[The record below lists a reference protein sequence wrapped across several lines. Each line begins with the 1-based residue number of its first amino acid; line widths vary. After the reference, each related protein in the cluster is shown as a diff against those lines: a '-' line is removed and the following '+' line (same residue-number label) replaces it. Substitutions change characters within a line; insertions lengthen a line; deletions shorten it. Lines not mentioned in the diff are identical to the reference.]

1 MLLDILGILAPV
13 FVCAAIGFGWMRLQ
27 IPFDTNFVSRIV
39 TSVGAPC
46 LIFATFMEVEIDPQA
61 FKTMMIAALL
71 SIVVFGAVGYG
82 VLRFAGLSQRAFL
95 PSQMFPNGGNMGLPL
110 CLLAFGDQGLALGLT
125 YFMISIVFGFTLG
138 MSISSG
144 ETSARQLFANP
155 TFYAVAITLILMFSG
170 LRPPQWVA
178 DTTDLLGGL
187 TIPLMLIALGV
198 SLAQFR
204 ISSLK
209 RSLALSLLRLG
220 LGFVVSLGLA
230 ELLGL
235 EGVARGVL
243 ILQGSM
249 PVAVF
254 SYLFAVRYG
263 RQPEEVA
270 GTVVLS
276 TLISFLT
283 LPLLLWYVLPMA
295 G

>member
-1 MLLDILGILAPV
+1 
-13 FVCAAIGFGWMRLQ
+13 
-27 IPFDTNFVSRIV
+27 
-39 TSVGAPC
+39 
-46 LIFATFMEVEIDPQA
+46 
-61 FKTMMIAALL
+61 MIAALL

-187 TIPLMLIALGV
+187 TIPDRKSTRLN
-198 SLAQFR
+198 
-204 ISSLK
+204 SSH
-209 RSLALSLLRLG
+209 
-220 LGFVVSLGLA
+220 V
-230 ELLGL
+230 
-235 EGVARGVL
+235 
-243 ILQGSM
+243 
-249 PVAVF
+249 
-254 SYLFAVRYG
+254 
-263 RQPEEVA
+263 
-270 GTVVLS
+270 
-276 TLISFLT
+276 
-283 LPLLLWYVLPMA
+283 
-295 G
+295 